1 MKPQDEALCSTGPA
15 NGIMPA
21 MTEQHTPSPRSRL
34 QALLAIPDNQRT
46 EEQWDE
52 LHELEITLAPGNR
65 IGHQDKQPPPGGQGK
80 GGGGG
85 GGRGGNPRGGNPKG
99 ENRGGE
105 NRGGPR
111 GNQPPR
117 PPRPSQPS
125 QPRPVDAAPAEGD
138 QEAPAG
144 DASAKKPFRR
154 FHKRPPKPAES

>member
-1 MKPQDEALCSTGPA
+1 
-15 NGIMPA
+15 

-65 IGHQDKQPPPGGQGK
+65 IGHQEKQNPPGGQGK
-80 GGGGG
+80 NNN
-85 GGRGGNPRGGNPKG
+85 GRGGNPRAGGPRG

-105 NRGGPR
+105 NRGGGR
-111 GNQPPR
+111 GGHPPR
-117 PPRPSQPS
+117 PPKPN
-125 QPRPVDAAPAEGD
+125 QPRPVEGPPAEGS
-138 QEAPAG
+138 QEVAAG
-144 DASAKKPFRR
+144 DGPAKKPFRR